1 MNVHFCVEGLPYVFH
16 KQEFDDISQLLLMKD
31 AGTIMKFSTEHEGS
45 CFIEAR
51 IIKTSFET
59 ILDSSNGIK
68 EQFFEVHLFVEDEEL
83 KKRYLVVQ
91 ERIAKRGVII

>member
-16 KQEFDDISQLLLMKD
+16 KQEFKDISHLLLMKE
-31 AGTIMKFSTEHEGS
+31 AGTIMKFSTELEDS

-59 ILDSSNGIK
+59 VLDTVNGIK
-68 EQFFEVHLFVEDEEL
+68 EQFLAVHLFVENEDL
-83 KKRYLVVQ
+83 KKRFFA
-91 ERIAKRGVII
+91 AKAHTE